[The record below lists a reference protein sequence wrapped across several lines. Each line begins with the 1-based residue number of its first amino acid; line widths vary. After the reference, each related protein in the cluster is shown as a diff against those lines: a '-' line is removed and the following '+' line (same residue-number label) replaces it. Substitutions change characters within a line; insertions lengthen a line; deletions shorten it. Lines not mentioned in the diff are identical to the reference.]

1 MTSIADQSQSS
12 FLLSLDLA
20 SGSFSTLLSISNY
33 QGIRADPNSKP
44 SQISARSLL
53 FSISRFF
60 FFCCGS
66 FLKSLLNLLQYCFCF
81 MFRLF
86 GHKTYRILGPRPG
99 IEPAPLHWKTKSQSL
114 DSQGSPSVLF
124 KASLLYIFFNR
135 ENNSGV
141 KNILS
146 SMNMSLSYILCALRD
161 PVH

>member
-1 MTSIADQSQSS
+1 
-12 FLLSLDLA
+12 
-20 SGSFSTLLSISNY
+20 
-33 QGIRADPNSKP
+33 
-44 SQISARSLL
+44 
-53 FSISRFF
+53 
-60 FFCCGS
+60 
-66 FLKSLLNLLQYCFCF
+66 

-86 GHKTYRILGPRPG
+86 GHKTYRILVPRPG

-114 DSQGSPSVLF
+114 DSQGSPSVLY